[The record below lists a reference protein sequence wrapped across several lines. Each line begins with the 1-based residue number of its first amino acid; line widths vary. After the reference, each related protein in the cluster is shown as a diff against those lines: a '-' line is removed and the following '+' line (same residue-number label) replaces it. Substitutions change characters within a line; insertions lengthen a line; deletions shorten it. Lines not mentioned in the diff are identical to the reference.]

1 MQTSAARRAAATE
14 STACARAARRRVVI
28 DLKRQMILEA
38 AQRVFV
44 RDGLTGANM
53 RAIAREAGYAASALY
68 KYYTSKEDI
77 YADLLTASLER
88 LREAVET
95 AAPGARDPAMA
106 LRARALAFFDFYMER
121 PRDLDLGFYLFQ
133 GLNPVGLTPELD
145 STLNRRLG
153 ACLDGIRGAIRELGA
168 SDAEA
173 LRETTALFAH
183 CVGVLMLVHT
193 GRIRMFRQNGR
204 DMFKSYVDT
213 LLARCGMRGAEDGT
227 ARQAETPG

>member
-1 MQTSAARRAAATE
+1 M
-14 STACARAARRRVVI
+14 VI

-53 RAIAREAGYAASALY
+53 RAIAREAGYAPSALY

-77 YADLLTASLER
+77 YADLLTVSLEH
-88 LREAVET
+88 LRKAVD
-95 AAPGARDPAMA
+95 AAVPDSLHAAAA
-106 LRARALAFFDFYMER
+106 LEARALAFFDFYMER

-153 ACLDGIRGAIRELGA
+153 ECLDGIRGAIRDLGA
-168 SDAEA
+168 SDAQA

-183 CVGVLMLVHT
+183 CVGILMLVHT
-193 GRIRMFRQNGR
+193 GRIRMFRQSGR
-204 DMFKSYVDT
+204 DMFRDYVGT
-213 LLARCGMRGAEDGT
+213 LLSRWRRHVSQDVT
-227 ARQAETPG
+227 NK

>member
-1 MQTSAARRAAATE
+1 MEALRASPPYADERAAC
-14 STACARAARRRVVI
+14 SRAERRRVLI
-28 DLKRQMILEA
+28 DLKRQMILES

-53 RAIAREAGYAASALY
+53 RAIAREAGYAPSALY
-68 KYYTSKEDI
+68 KYYTSKEEI

-88 LREAVET
+88 LREAVE
-95 AAPGARDPAMA
+95 AAALDVRDPAMA
-106 LRARALAFFDFYMER
+106 VQARAFAFFDFYMER

-183 CVGVLMLVHT
+183 CVGILMLVHT
-193 GRIRMFRQNGR
+193 GRIRMFRQSGR
-204 DMFKSYVDT
+204 DMFRDYVGT
-213 LLARCGMRGAEDGT
+213 LLSRWRRHVSQDVT
-227 ARQAETPG
+227 SK

>member
-1 MQTSAARRAAATE
+1 MQTPAARLATVTQ
-14 STACARAARRRVVI
+14 STACSRAERRRVVI
-28 DLKRQMILEA
+28 DLKRQMILDA

-88 LREAVET
+88 LREAVE
-95 AAPGARDPAMA
+95 AAALGARDPAA
-106 LRARALAFFDFYMER
+106 AVQARALAFFDFYMER

-133 GLNPVGLTPELD
+133 GLNPIGLTPELD

-153 ACLDGIRGAIRELGA
+153 ACLDGIRGAMRELGA
-168 SDAEA
+168 SDAQA

-183 CVGVLMLVHT
+183 CVGILMMVHT

-204 DMFKSYVDT
+204 EMFKDYVDT
-213 LLARCGMRGAEDGT
+213 LPARCRMCVAQGGT
-227 ARQAETPG
+227 AG